1 LPPNSSRLD
10 CKCHAMHVFKPII
23 LTRDLAPLC
32 SSRIYIYIYIYSM
45 HCIQTPEFGVGI
57 DGSCLFIILS
67 FWQSSVILIKLSFN

>member
-32 SSRIYIYIYIYSM
+32 SSRIYIYIYIA
-45 HCIQTPEFGVGI
+45 CIAFKH
-57 DGSCLFIILS
+57 
-67 FWQSSVILIKLSFN
+67 QSLG